1 LYLFEG
7 FLNGLV
13 DFCFS
18 CVVLSYLP
26 FQLPMFVIWKG
37 WVANVLAK
45 KIVGFNSSYEFQFPI
60 DELSLLAIQVSET
73 FLGLR

>member
-1 LYLFEG
+1 
-7 FLNGLV
+7 
-13 DFCFS
+13 
-18 CVVLSYLP
+18 
-26 FQLPMFVIWKG
+26 MFVIWKG

-60 DELSLLAIQVSET
+60 DELSLLAIQVGET